1 MSQVA
6 RRIRG
11 KEGAYRAEGTV
22 APISPKRGERGRSL
36 WWKVRIPT
44 LRLLVGALIL
54 VGWHVASGWL
64 VPEAFVSRPAAVAS
78 QLWEIIVDGTAWYHL
93 EYTGQEFVIGYVIGA
108 AFGVS
113 IGTILGRSPLI
124 SDVMQPYILAFYSI
138 PKIALAPLFIIWLGI
153 GIESKVAVVV
163 VSAFFMTFVNTY
175 AGMKSL
181 NEEYVQLVQIM
192 GANRWQVARRVLFP
206 AAAPYIIIGLRSAVP
221 YAMIGAIIGEMIA
234 SSRGLGFY
242 IVQASG
248 YLNTT
253 ALFAGLVLL
262 VAIVMLVN
270 WLLTIVE
277 RRLLVWQPR
286 VENNLSV

>member
-1 MSQVA
+1 
-6 RRIRG
+6 
-11 KEGAYRAEGTV
+11 
-22 APISPKRGERGRSL
+22 
-36 WWKVRIPT
+36 VRIPV
-44 LRLLVGALIL
+44 LRLLVGAVIL
-54 VGWHVASGWL
+54 VGWQVASGWL
-64 VPEAFVSRPAAVAS
+64 VPEAFVSTPLAVAS

-93 EYTGQEFVIGYVIGA
+93 EYTGQEFIIGYVIGA
-108 AFGVS
+108 AFGISV
-113 IGTILGRSPLI
+113 GTILGRSQLL

-153 GIESKVAVVV
+153 GIESKIAVVV

-221 YAMIGAIIGEMIA
+221 YAVIGAIIGEMIA

-270 WLLTIVE
+270 WLLSIVE